1 MAQSGQLRAPF
12 YPSVDPPNIY
22 LNKTGLETLWA
33 LLKEKF
39 ASKTHTHTA
48 SDITGLSAA
57 ATITI
62 YRYTE

>member
-1 MAQSGQLRAPF
+1 MAQSGPLRAPF
-12 YPSVDPPNIY
+12 QPSDPPNVY

>member
-1 MAQSGQLRAPF
+1 MAR
-12 YPSVDPPNIY
+12 PSVEPKYIY
-22 LNKTGLETLWA
+22 LDSTGLGTLWA
-33 LLKEKF
+33 LIKEKF

>member
-1 MAQSGQLRAPF
+1 MAQLGPLRMPSPPDPRYF
-12 YPSVDPPNIY
+12 YLSN
-22 LNKTGLETLWA
+22 TGLGTLWA
-33 LLKEKF
+33 LIKEKF

>member
-1 MAQSGQLRAPF
+1 MAQSGPLRSPF
-12 YPSVDPPNIY
+12 QPSEQHNIY
-22 LNKTGLETLWA
+22 LDKTGLGTLWA
-33 LLKEKF
+33 LIKEKF
-39 ASKTHTHTA
+39 ASKAHTHTA